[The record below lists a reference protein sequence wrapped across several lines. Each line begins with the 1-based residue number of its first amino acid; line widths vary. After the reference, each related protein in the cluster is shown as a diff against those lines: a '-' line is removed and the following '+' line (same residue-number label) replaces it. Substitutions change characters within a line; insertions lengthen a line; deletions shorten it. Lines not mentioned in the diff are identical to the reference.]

1 MSRLLGNGP
10 LEITR
15 GGRQFLVPL
24 TALGLDATGKPSI
37 NWPSLSK
44 LSSGDREALTALIQT
59 QVRRGVLTPDTA
71 PPPKPA
77 VVIQAAESGPTGN
90 NIQVTFSTF
99 VLDPTNPDKTTFDV
113 TVTEADSYPLL
124 SIDST
129 SASYFRDVL
138 GDGTSAHP
146 GTSPGLVNVKAL
158 GASTKAPAPGNYPS
172 LDPTAA
178 GTVDVK
184 DSDGKVV
191 VTLVARRSRTTA
203 TPTIL
208 VQVGKG
214 ADDTT
219 FSLTAT
225 FTLAKNIKLSE
236 LLTVTDFA
244 YLVTFA
250 KPSGATT
257 VGLPAPGAVRLS
269 GGAPAATAT
278 QAQATVLSGS

>member
-1 MSRLLGNGP
+1 MSGLLGNGP
-10 LEITR
+10 LEITS

-24 TALGLDATGKPSI
+24 TALELDATGQPKI

-44 LSSGDREALTALIQT
+44 LSPDDQKALTALIKT
-59 QVRRGVLTPDTA
+59 QVARGMLTPDTA

-77 VVIQAAESGPTGN
+77 AVIKATESGPAGN
-90 NIQVTFSTF
+90 NIQVTFSNF
-99 VLDPTNPDKTTFDV
+99 VLDSTNPNNTTFDV

-124 SIDST
+124 STDSA

-158 GASTKAPAPGNYPS
+158 GSSTKAPAPANYS

-184 DSDGKVV
+184 DGDGNLV

-203 TPTIL
+203 TPAIL
-208 VQVGKG
+208 VQIGKG

-244 YLVTFA
+244 YLVTFS
-250 KPSGATT
+250 KPSGATA